1 MDIWGLIKGEGGGQV
16 ELLPGRHATNSIRA
30 MATNVRK
37 ISEGVETTGRAEV
50 RGQVSIGRVAR
61 RRDDT
66 KMIVMRATD
75 TANCKTEE
83 SEGEPSGR
91 KERLLGTLELPP
103 VFANRLIIKEG
114 VDYVFLNG

>member
-1 MDIWGLIKGEGGGQV
+1 MGIWGLIKGEGGGQG
-16 ELLPGRHATNSIRA
+16 ELLPRKHAANSIRA
-30 MATNVRK
+30 MATKVRK
-37 ISEGVETTGRAEV
+37 IGEGVETTGRAEV
-50 RGQVSIGRVAR
+50 RGQVSIRRVAR

-75 TANCKTEE
+75 TANSKTEE

-91 KERLLGTLELPP
+91 KERLPGTHELPP
-103 VFANRLIIKEG
+103 VLPNRLIIKEG